1 MPGIPGS
8 GYAKSVLLYYLERI
22 NYTYDSRFLFTA
34 SFRSDGSSRFSK
46 GNKWGYF
53 PSGAFAWRISNEEF
67 MKESRHIS
75 DLKLRTSWGF
85 TGSQAISRS
94 EEHTSELQSLLRISY
109 AVLCLNKTNNYTNI

>member
-8 GYAKSVLLYYLERI
+8 GYAKSVLLYYLGRI

-85 TGSQAISRS
+85 TGSQAISQLGRAS
-94 EEHTSELQSLLRISY
+94 CRERVCPY
-109 AVLCLNKTNNYTNI
+109 V